1 MYYYEDL
8 MRRIVSI
15 RLPEGMLTAARR
27 RAKRQ
32 NRTLTNY
39 IEWIMQRDLRGDAA
53 DVERKTQEKPLLS
66 RVLRTLRTHRV
77 DLERM
82 GVVHAAI
89 FGSVAR
95 GEDRPDSDIDIFV
108 EVDPRVVRSIFAYGG
123 IQQALEGWIGRPVDL
138 VGGDRLR
145 PGVAAEA
152 ERDQILAF

>member
-1 MYYYEDL
+1 

-15 RLPEGMLTAARR
+15 RLPELTLTAARR

-39 IEWIMQRDLRGDAA
+39 IESIMQRDLRAA
-53 DVERKTQEKPLLS
+53 DVESQERERSLVS
-66 RVLRTLRTHRV
+66 TVLRALRTHQP

-82 GVVHAAI
+82 GVVHAGI

-95 GEDRPDSDIDIFV
+95 GENRPDSDIDILV
-108 EVDPRVVRSIFAYGG
+108 EVNPSVVNSIFAYGG
-123 IQQALEGWIGRPVDL
+123 IQQALEEWIGRPVDL
-138 VGGDRLR
+138 VGKDRLR